1 MVVDSKQLISDIV
14 LDTDNK
20 MHKQCKFCGKLLH
33 INDYTALY
41 VNIVYKDI
49 ATAYERCTCN
59 EASKI
64 WQQYD
69 EYIEKDKIRK
79 INLSKISKLFKN
91 NNLGKRQLNS
101 TFEKDKKYVDKLIKG
116 TTNKVLFIT
125 GTYGVGKT
133 YLASCIAN
141 EIIKNGKSVIF
152 GTLIQLLDFIR
163 DSYSDS
169 EASDKDYLN
178 LYSSVDL
185 LVIDDLG

>member
-69 EYIEKDKIRK
+69 EYIEKDKAGKPI
-79 INLSKISKLFKN
+79 
-91 NNLGKRQLNS
+91 GKR
-101 TFEKDKKYVDKLIKG
+101 DCV
-116 TTNKVLFIT
+116 
-125 GTYGVGKT
+125 
-133 YLASCIAN
+133 SCSFCVCHFVTA
-141 EIIKNGKSVIF
+141 
-152 GTLIQLLDFIR
+152 
-163 DSYSDS
+163 
-169 EASDKDYLN
+169 
-178 LYSSVDL
+178 
-185 LVIDDLG
+185 

>member
-49 ATAYERCTCN
+49 ATAYERCTCD

-69 EYIEKDKIRK
+69 EYIEKSLPSCKDCWTVQMCALCYMYCYNKDGIDMDRK
-79 INLSKISKLFKN
+79 RLSCERIKFLNERSLVRYHELLENNPQGLKNL
-91 NNLGKRQLNS
+91 
-101 TFEKDKKYVDKLIKG
+101 
-116 TTNKVLFIT
+116 
-125 GTYGVGKT
+125 
-133 YLASCIAN
+133 
-141 EIIKNGKSVIF
+141 
-152 GTLIQLLDFIR
+152 
-163 DSYSDS
+163 
-169 EASDKDYLN
+169 LN
-178 LYSSVDL
+178 LEYN
-185 LVIDDLG
+185 

>member
-69 EYIEKDKIRK
+69 EYIE
-79 INLSKISKLFKN
+79 
-91 NNLGKRQLNS
+91 
-101 TFEKDKKYVDKLIKG
+101 TEKQQIQELECK
-116 TTNKVLFIT
+116 
-125 GTYGVGKT
+125 
-133 YLASCIAN
+133 
-141 EIIKNGKSVIF
+141 
-152 GTLIQLLDFIR
+152 LIQLLT
-163 DSYSDS
+163 S
-169 EASDKDYLN
+169 N
-178 LYSSVDL
+178 LDCYKC
-185 LVIDDLG
+185 VIQ

>member
-49 ATAYERCTCN
+49 ATAYERCTCYD
-59 EASKI
+59 ASKI

-79 INLSKISKLFKN
+79 INLSKI
-91 NNLGKRQLNS
+91 
-101 TFEKDKKYVDKLIKG
+101 
-116 TTNKVLFIT
+116 NK
-125 GTYGVGKT
+125 
-133 YLASCIAN
+133 
-141 EIIKNGKSVIF
+141 
-152 GTLIQLLDFIR
+152 
-163 DSYSDS
+163 
-169 EASDKDYLN
+169 
-178 LYSSVDL
+178 
-185 LVIDDLG
+185 